1 MKNRYEEIM
10 EHIEVTEEMR
20 ERILQTLEAPEQRAV
35 RQNRTWFRRYRQYL
49 AAAACLLLVLSV
61 WAAPH
66 LLQAGRFGG
75 DVTMAVP
82 QIKEVSSVQKLSKA
96 VGFPVSEVT
105 ELTGLPFSVEET
117 AYTAYCGELA
127 EITYTGD
134 GQTATYR
141 KSVGDTDNS
150 GDYNDYALQT
160 EAVFDGVPVLLKGDK
175 DLYPLAVWFRDGYA
189 YSLSLSQ
196 GLSVDGW
203 SDLTELFQHG

>member
-1 MKNRYEEIM
+1 MKNRYEEVM

-20 ERILQTLEAPEQRAV
+20 ERILRTLEAPEQRAAQK
-35 RQNRTWFRRYRQYL
+35 RRMWFRRHRQYL

-61 WAAPH
+61 WAVPH
-66 LLQAGRFGG
+66 LLHGTLPNE

-82 QIKEVSSVQKLSKA
+82 QMEEVSSIGKLSRA

-105 ELTGLPFSVEET
+105 GLPFSVEDT
-117 AYTAYCGELA
+117 TYTACWGELA

-150 GDYNDYALQT
+150 GDYNDYAMQT
-160 EAVFDGVPVLLKGDK
+160 EAVFDGIPVLLKGDN